1 MQGNQ
6 LKASQVFEQ
15 HYLELKS
22 LIKYTNSFNLFPATL
37 CAADNEL
44 AELCLCILCHKVSL
58 YKISEAIAF
67 IHSFISD
74 IQAGGLA
81 SSVSLTDEVKK
92 SAHFSEGSDYCDVC
106 INSHCGLTVTQC
118 LAKLMCCYFTNRPLH
133 VPSLSSIGCSTSD
146 NHIELDRR
154 ELAKAITEQDLQ
166 LLWCPEH
173 ALKLLLLSGLWEE
186 AVEFPLQLGDWK
198 KALLLSVAFQETQD
212 CRRTCFH
219 TNTGKDFQFNTLFT
233 HINNLLQYYMGVTLV
248 LPDESQTA
256 RNKRPSSV
264 ISITR
269 SEKESPRGDITGD
282 VDSLLYIAAV
292 CDVDRVLLQLC
303 YNCLHDLTNAVQQLD
318 VFVPYGVHL
327 PSPPLYCPQPSV
339 DQSVSG
345 NTYTAL
351 GIWMYVLY

>member
-6 LKASQVFEQ
+6 LEASQAFEQ
-15 HYLELKS
+15 YYSELKS
-22 LIKYTNSFNLFPATL
+22 LIKFTESFNLFTATPST
-37 CAADNEL
+37 ADNEL
-44 AELCLCILCHKVSL
+44 TELCLCVLCHKISL
-58 YKISEAIAF
+58 YNISEAIAF
-67 IHSFISD
+67 VHSFISNV
-74 IQAGGLA
+74 QTGGVT
-81 SSVSLTDEVKK
+81 SSVSLAEEVKK
-92 SAHFSEGSDYCDVC
+92 AGHFGEGTDYCDVC

-118 LAKLMCCYFTNRPLH
+118 LAKLMCCYFTNRPLR
-133 VPSLSSIGCSTSD
+133 VPSISSIGCATSD
-146 NHIELDRR
+146 NYIELDRS
-154 ELAKAITEQDLQ
+154 ELAKAITEQNLQ
-166 LLWCPEH
+166 SLWCPEH

-186 AVEFPLQLGDWK
+186 TVEFPLQLGDWK

-219 TNTGKDFQFNTLFT
+219 ISTGKDFQFNTLFT
-233 HINNLLQYYMGVTLV
+233 HITNLLQYYMGVTLV

-256 RNKRPSSV
+256 KSKRPSSV
-264 ISITR
+264 ISITQ

-318 VFVPYGVHL
+318 VFVPHGVHL

-339 DQSVSG
+339 DQSVSVD
-345 NTYTAL
+345 
-351 GIWMYVLY
+351 VL